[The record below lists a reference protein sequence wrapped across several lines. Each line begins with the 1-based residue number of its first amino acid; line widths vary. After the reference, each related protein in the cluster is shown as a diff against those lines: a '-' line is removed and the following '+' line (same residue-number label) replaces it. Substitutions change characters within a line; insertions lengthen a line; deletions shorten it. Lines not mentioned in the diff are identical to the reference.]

1 MKKGLVLAKK
11 GNEKEMLL
19 VIMGNE
25 KGLRKKVLTEK
36 SFKRRKRAGT
46 WNRLKK

>member
-25 KGLRKKVLTEK
+25 KGNGISNNGK
-36 SFKRRKRAGT
+36 
-46 WNRLKK
+46 

>member
-1 MKKGLVLAKK
+1 MKKGMV
-11 GNEKEMLL
+11 L

-36 SFKRRKRAGT
+36 SFKRRKRLEHGT
-46 WNRLKK
+46 GWRNRMKAAWFVSE